1 MARGGVIDGYSNSSV
16 ITCAAIAM
24 LTVPDD
30 SRRLSRV
37 EPTLECTKP
46 YGLPSLGQTRT
57 NERVR
62 KTLHVS
68 TSTPLNI
75 LGAH

>member
-1 MARGGVIDGYSNSSV
+1 
-16 ITCAAIAM
+16 M